1 VFDNFLQFKTTV
13 AHKLKLHQCYI
24 CIYGALFL
32 NIANF
37 KAAASFNKPIKP
49 CLHWAASAV

>member
-24 CIYGALFL
+24 CIYEALFL